1 MPRQTH
7 PLTRTSPEERSSEV
21 LTYCRGRDGRL
32 AQVDGDFA
40 DATHEAAVEVTV
52 AHFSILEGMSFVSY
66 AVVQS
71 LNMLNVVIL
80 FLDSLRMLNGIW
92 CESAD

>member
-1 MPRQTH
+1 
-7 PLTRTSPEERSSEV
+7 
-21 LTYCRGRDGRL
+21 
-32 AQVDGDFA
+32 
-40 DATHEAAVEVTV
+40 
-52 AHFSILEGMSFVSY
+52 MSFVSY